1 MCNAY
6 LAALAAVFC
15 CAIASLDARATVE
28 TAKPAD
34 AFVDSLGLNTHYINS
49 AFGGPNGN
57 AYSFTAIDQKLA
69 DLGIRHLRDNTAEDT
84 TNPAGYPRLDAL
96 YANYGIRTTLVL
108 GSTLNSPATL
118 VNILKA
124 HPAYEAIE
132 GLNEPDGNARSYN
145 GFTDNP
151 ATNSYPA
158 TIAYQNDIYAAV
170 KGDPQTASLP
180 VLSPAMANTVKAQL
194 LAGSNF
200 DVESFHSYPNAR
212 NPTFRVDTRL
222 ANNQLMSATP
232 KPTWATETGYYTKT
246 VDGGQVSESAMG
258 KYVPRMFAEF
268 FNRGIARTY
277 DYELVDENP
286 TSDRESNFGL
296 LRYDLSPK
304 PAYTATK
311 NLIDLL
317 EEPGQTNFA
326 TSALNFTLSGAPT
339 SVHHTLLQKS
349 DGTFFLMIWNDVM
362 SWDLTGA
369 QDIDNA
375 DVPVTLS
382 LTGSFDVRTY
392 LPDNSTAPTA
402 TLLNT
407 SSVNLSVPDQMM
419 LVQLTPVPEPGGLA
433 LLGMT
438 CLVGASRRRR
448 RCRTTTAT
456 RDASR

>member
-1 MCNAY
+1 LFVCA
-6 LAALAAVFC
+6 APALAATEP
-15 CAIASLDARATVE
+15 AH
-28 TAKPAD
+28 PAD

-57 AYSFTAIDQKLA
+57 AYSFTALDQKLA
-69 DLGIRHLRDNTAEDT
+69 DLGVRHLRDNTAEDN

-132 GLNEPDGNARSYN
+132 GLNEPDANARSYD

-170 KGDPQTASLP
+170 KGDPQTASRT
-180 VLSPAMANTVKAQL
+180 VLSPAMGNTAKAQF

-212 NPTFRVDTRL
+212 NPSFRIDTRL

-232 KPTWATETGYYTKT
+232 KPTWTTETGYYTKT

-268 FNRGIARTY
+268 FNRGITRTY

-286 TSDRESNFGL
+286 TTDRESNFGL

-311 NLIDLL
+311 NLVDLL
-317 EEPGQTNFA
+317 KEPGQTNFPA
-326 TSALNFTLSGAPT
+326 SSLNFTLSGAPA

-349 DGTFFLMIWNDVM
+349 DGTFFLMLWNDVM
-362 SWDLTGA
+362 SWDLTNA
-369 QDIDNA
+369 QDINNT

-382 LTGSFDVRTY
+382 LTGAFDVRIY
-392 LPDNSTAPTA
+392 LPDNSTSPTA
-402 TLLNT
+402 TTLNT

-419 LVQLTPVPEPGGLA
+419 LVQLTAVPEPAGVTLLA
-433 LLGMT
+433 LT
-438 CLVGASRRRR
+438 CLVATSRRRR
-448 RCRTTTAT
+448 TA
-456 RDASR
+456 RRVSAG